1 MNTPLNPDALA
12 SMARIH
18 FESGRTDHRKWEHL
32 YPEIQD
38 TLIAEMRPY
47 AEAVLAVAQPEVN
60 SVEELDALTD
70 WLVRFEEELSEG
82 ESIAVNRIL
91 HLS

>member
-1 MNTPLNPDALA
+1 MNNNEKMIVLVTIV
-12 SMARIH
+12 R
-18 FESGRTDHRKWEHL
+18 HL
-32 YPEIQD
+32 
-38 TLIAEMRPY
+38 EMSHT
-47 AEAVLAVAQPEVN
+47 VLAD
-60 SVEELDALTD
+60 ELNLINRNTNLDLDINLDRLTVIDALTD